1 MDQKL
6 KNMLDQVGGELL
18 PPEFSNEIPA
28 EEILVEVGAVVLQ
41 LHRASDH
48 WNGVMLVNGTEL
60 RRFTGCTSADDVE
73 SAVREAGF
81 NPDVIENRDE

>member
-6 KNMLDQVGGELL
+6 KKMLDQVGGEPL
-18 PPEFSNEIPA
+18 PPEFANEIPA
-28 EEILVEVGAVVLQ
+28 EETLVEVGAVVLQ
-41 LHRASDH
+41 IHRASNQ
-48 WNGVMLVNGTEL
+48 WAGVILVNGTEL